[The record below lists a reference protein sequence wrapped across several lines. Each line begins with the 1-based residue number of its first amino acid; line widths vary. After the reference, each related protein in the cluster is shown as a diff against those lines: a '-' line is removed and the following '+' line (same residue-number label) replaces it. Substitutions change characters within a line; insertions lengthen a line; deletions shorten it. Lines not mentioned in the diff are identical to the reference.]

1 MIMVGNKSDLEYERA
16 VSEQEGVT
24 LAQQLKVGGLWKGT
38 EGRGW
43 EGWGWEGECVRRWR
57 G

>member
-38 EGRGW
+38 EGRG
-43 EGWGWEGECVRRWR
+43 GKGGGGRVNV
-57 G
+57 